1 MSEERLESTDYVEHP
16 SYLFQSCP
24 VQYPTNSFRKHNLE
38 LIEAARW
45 CLQISAQREQ
55 PPLPGL
61 EVKA

>member
-1 MSEERLESTDYVEHP
+1 MSEERLESTDHVEHP

-24 VQYPTNSFRKHNLE
+24 VQYPTNSFQKHNLE